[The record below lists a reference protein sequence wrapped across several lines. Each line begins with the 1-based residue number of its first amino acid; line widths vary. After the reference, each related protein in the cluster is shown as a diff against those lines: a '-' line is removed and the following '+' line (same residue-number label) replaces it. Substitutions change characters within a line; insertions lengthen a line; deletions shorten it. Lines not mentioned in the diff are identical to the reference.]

1 MGGLILIIS
10 NYIKIF
16 MHSIGVEPTSL
27 TLLEW
32 AFTINITGADRI
44 IRGLRYDFVKF
55 LYIPRPLCIHHLRLL
70 IHSGQ
75 LYYNYKPL
83 SYLKYE
89 LENKIE
95 N

>member
-32 AFTINITGADRI
+32 AFTINITGAGKNIGLLGLEPRI
-44 IRGLRYDFVKF
+44 PD
-55 LYIPRPLCIHHLRLL
+55 
-70 IHSGQ
+70 
-75 LYYNYKPL
+75 
-83 SYLKYE
+83 E
-89 LENKIE
+89 T
-95 N
+95 